1 MKIKAHLARLWA
13 YLIAR
18 STEASTYRGLVMLV
32 GAGSWAKLD
41 GSNKG
46 ELIMAVCLF
55 IAGAVQAAVPNAVLY
70 GPNPTDKTAKK

>member
-1 MKIKAHLARLWA
+1 MKLKERLKAIGA
-13 YLIAR
+13 YLLAR

-46 ELIMAVCLF
+46 ELIMAVCLML
-55 IAGAVQAAVPNAVLY
+55 AGAVQAAVPNAVLY
-70 GPNPTDKTAKK
+70 KK